1 MLRHPERKCV
11 ITNAKQAALDKPSNS
26 LPVNAEEFK
35 GGKNSGQEKTE
46 LSLGNPFFLRGLRTK
61 DYRTMLPPSHTYPKV
76 VPEH

>member
-35 GGKNSGQEKTE
+35 GGKTLGCSELEKNAAQ
-46 LSLGNPFFLRGLRTK
+46 SWKSFFPLGAAHEGL
-61 DYRTMLPPSHTYPKV
+61 PNHV
-76 VPEH
+76 AA